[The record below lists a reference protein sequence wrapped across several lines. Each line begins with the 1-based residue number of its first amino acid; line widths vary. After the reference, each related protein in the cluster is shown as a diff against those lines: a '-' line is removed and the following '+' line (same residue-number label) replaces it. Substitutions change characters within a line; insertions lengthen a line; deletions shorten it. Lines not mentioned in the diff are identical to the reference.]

1 MMLFLQIYDLLQD
14 SVLSFVEAVVQN
26 M

>member
-1 MMLFLQIYDLLQD
+1 MLFLQIYDLLQD